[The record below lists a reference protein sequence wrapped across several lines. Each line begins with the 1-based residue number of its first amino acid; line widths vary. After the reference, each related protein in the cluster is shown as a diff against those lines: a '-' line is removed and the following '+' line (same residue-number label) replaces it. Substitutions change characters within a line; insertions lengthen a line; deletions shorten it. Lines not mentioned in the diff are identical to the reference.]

1 MGLKL
6 GKSFNRSYNLRVPML
21 NGFYNVGIFFDKRST
36 FLLFKLDKDFGKD
49 DDQHKNIKVNM
60 FKNLEASKFCETF
73 IDLHNF
79 RKNTLD
85 ISNQFE
91 KIKSEYTSDII
102 FIFNESIVLSKV
114 EIDDKSVF
122 DCLNIYGFTIESYSE
137 EFVFI
142 LTERHNIQKRLG
154 KKIVRT
160 SGVQIATTASLEML
174 DDYHG
179 ERETAGRVDYTDKIN
194 RDEVIKLSE
203 FDNKE

>member
-1 MGLKL
+1 
-6 GKSFNRSYNLRVPML
+6 ML

>member
-6 GKSFNRSYNLRVPML
+6 GKSFNRSYNLRVPIM
-21 NGFYNVGIFFDKRST
+21 NGFYNIGIFFDKRST
-36 FLLFKLDKDFGKD
+36 FLLFKLDRDFEGEEEH
-49 DDQHKNIKVNM
+49 QKNIKVNM

-73 IDLHNF
+73 VDLHNF

-91 KIKSEYTSDII
+91 KIKPEYTSDII
-102 FIFNESIVLSKV
+102 FVFNESIVLSKV

-122 DCLNIYGFTIESYSE
+122 DCLNIYGFTLESYSE

-160 SGVQIATTASLEML
+160 SGLQIATTASLEML
-174 DDYHG
+174 DDYHK
-179 ERETAGRVDYTDKIN
+179 ERKTAGRLDYTDKIN
-194 RDEVIKLSE
+194 RDKVIKLSE
-203 FDNKE
+203 FEDKD

>member
-6 GKSFNRSYNLRVPML
+6 GKSFNRSYNLRVPIM

-36 FLLFKLDKDFGKD
+36 FLLFKIDRDAGND
-49 DDQHKNIKVNM
+49 EEHQKNIKINM

-73 IDLHNF
+73 VDLHNF

-85 ISNQFE
+85 ISNQFD
-91 KIKSEYTSDII
+91 KIKSEYTSDVI
-102 FIFNESIVLSKV
+102 FVLNESIVLSKI

-122 DCLNIYGFTIESYSE
+122 DCLNIYGFTLESYSE

-160 SGVQIATTASLEML
+160 SGLQIATTASLEML
-174 DDYHG
+174 DDYHI
-179 ERETAGRVDYTDKIN
+179 ERETAGKADYTDKIN

-203 FDNKE
+203 FDNKD

>member
-6 GKSFNRSYNLRVPML
+6 GKSFNRSYNLRVPIL
-21 NGFYNVGIFFDKRST
+21 KGFYNVGIYFDKRST
-36 FLLFKLDKDFGKD
+36 FLLFKLEKDFGVD
-49 DDQHKNIKVNM
+49 NDEGKNVKINM

-91 KIKSEYTSDII
+91 KIKLEYTSDII
-102 FIFNESIVLSKV
+102 FVFNESIVLSKV
-114 EIDDKSVF
+114 ELDDKSVF
-122 DCLNIYGFTIESYSE
+122 DCLNIYGFTMESYSE
-137 EFVFI
+137 EFTFI

-160 SGVQIATTASLEML
+160 SGLQIATTASLEML
-174 DDYHG
+174 DEYHQQ
-179 ERETAGRVDYTDKIN
+179 REAGRMSYSDKIN
-194 RDEVIKLSE
+194 RDEVIKLSD
-203 FDNKE
+203 FNKD